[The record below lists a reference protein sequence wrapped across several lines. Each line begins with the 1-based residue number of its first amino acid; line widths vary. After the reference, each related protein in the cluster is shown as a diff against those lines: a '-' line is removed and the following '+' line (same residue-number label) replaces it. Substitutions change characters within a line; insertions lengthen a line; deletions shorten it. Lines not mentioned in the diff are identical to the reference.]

1 MEDYTIGLLKMGNAI
16 TVPTVCLSLFS
27 LFVGLFVL
35 RRGAPSARKQW
46 IRVGRSL
53 GPFGLNKKA
62 AKQDFQ
68 RNGRALVREGYQ
80 KVRYPTQR

>member
-1 MEDYTIGLLKMGNAI
+1 MEDYTIGQLKMNNAI
-16 TVPTVCLSLFS
+16 TVPIVCLSLFI
-27 LFVGLFVL
+27 GLFVL
-35 RRGAPSARKQW
+35 RRGAPSTRKRW

-53 GPFGLNKKA
+53 GPFGLNTKA